1 MNTQS
6 LRLVVGGLLAALV
19 MVVAQ
24 GCSSTGNHRRDGRP
38 HKIRPHHDES
48 GLQQVQTVVVVQ
60 KRSTPS
66 AAKKR
71 RAALT
76 NLGTQTI
83 DFTTVF
89 PSGCPTPVTLHVK
102 CYSAVLDNSGTPYYL
117 YNDETALPV
126 FGGTSGATVQVS
138 SSNPTGSVNINV
150 DNQSGNFFYIGASGS
165 TTSGGNTYNFTG
177 GMILTKP

>member
-6 LRLVVGGLLAALV
+6 LRLVVVGLLAALV

-24 GCSSTGNHRRDGRP
+24 GCTSTGHHRHDGRP
-38 HKIRPHHDES
+38 HKIRPRHDES
-48 GLQQVQTVVVVQ
+48 SLQQVQTVVVVQ

-71 RAALT
+71 KAALT

-83 DFTTVF
+83 DLTAVL
-89 PSGCPTPVTLHVK
+89 PSGCPTPMNLTVK
-102 CYSAVLDNSGTPYYL
+102 CYSAVLGSDSGVYYV
-117 YNDETALPV
+117 YSDEDALQV
-126 FGGTSGATVQVS
+126 FGGSSSATVS
-138 SSNPTGSVNINV
+138 ISTSNPTASVSINV

-165 TTSGGNTYNFTG
+165 TTSGGNTYTFTG

>member
-24 GCSSTGNHRRDGRP
+24 GCSTTGHHRRDGRP
-38 HKIRPHHDES
+38 HKIRPRHDES
-48 GLQQVQTVVVVQ
+48 SLQQVQTVIVVQ

-71 RAALT
+71 KAALT
-76 NLGTQTI
+76 SLGTQTI
-83 DFTTVF
+83 DLTAVL
-89 PSGCPTPVTLHVK
+89 PSGCPTPVTLTVK
-102 CYSAVLDNSGTPYYL
+102 CYPAEIDNSGTPYSVYNESNAL
-117 YNDETALPV
+117 YV
-126 FGGTSGATVQVS
+126 FGGSNSAQTTVS
-138 SSNPTGSVNINV
+138 SSNPTGSVSINV

-165 TTSGGNTYNFTG
+165 AQSGGNTYIFTG